1 MGKIK
6 VLDAM
11 TRKPVSISQD
21 ATILQ
26 CVKIMSKEN
35 VSSVIIHEKEI
46 LKGIV
51 TERDLV
57 KKVIGENMDPK
68 KTKVSD
74 IMTKK
79 PYTISPSLDIFE
91 AIKIMN
97 NKHVR
102 RLPVLNKGKLVG
114 LLTMRDLL
122 KIQPELISLRVD
134 TIDMR
139 EEDRKPS
146 RFQDG
151 ECSQCGNFTLI
162 EKVFGENL
170 CEDCKDKKYY

>member
-11 TRKPVSISQD
+11 TRKPVSISPD

-35 VSSVIIHEKEI
+35 VSSVIIHENDI

-57 KKVIGENMDPK
+57 KKVIGEDLDPK
-68 KTKVSD
+68 KTRVKDVMSTK
-74 IMTKK
+74 MT
-79 PYTISPSLDIFE
+79 TISPDSDIFE

-102 RLPVLNKGKLVG
+102 RLPVTNKGKLVG

-146 RFQDG
+146 RFLDG

-162 EKVFGENL
+162 EKVLGENL